1 MSPTRAKPDAHIAA
15 RRISLSRVPKSTA
28 INPAGGRAALVIAPQ
43 WVGDAIMSLPLI
55 GQLSKDYDA
64 VDVMAV
70 PAVAAVYECCT
81 EIRDIH
87 TVAFAHGKLQWGLRR
102 QTARQFRGRYETA
115 VVLPNSIKSAL
126 VPWLAGI
133 PTRRGMLGESRYWLI
148 NDRRSLVP
156 VDGKPAS
163 SRPSMLDQYL
173 ALADHAIDRTA
184 IDRFGLHRP
193 VMRIPKESPS
203 LGRHG
208 LGQATLSEFLQYAI
222 MAICPGAEYGP
233 AKQWPA
239 GHFAQVANE
248 WLAGAK
254 HRAVV
259 IVGGPKDVDA
269 AAAISAAIH
278 TSDRALNIAGKT
290 TLLEAFRWIATAR
303 IAVSNDSGLMHAAA
317 ALGVPVVGIFG
328 SSDPH
333 HTPPHAKAARAVSL
347 NLSCSPCFQRVC
359 PLGTTACLRDLSPQL
374 VINAVN
380 GLTADAPIVP
390 DVASPASL

>member
-1 MSPTRAKPDAHIAA
+1 M
-15 RRISLSRVPKSTA
+15 PKSTA
-28 INPAGGRAALVIAPQ
+28 INPTGGRAALVIAPQ

-55 GQLSKDYDA
+55 DQLAREYDA

-70 PAVAAVYECCT
+70 PAVAAVYHCCP
-81 EIRDIH
+81 EVRKVH
-87 TVAFAHGKLQWGLRR
+87 TVAFAHGQLQWGLRR
-102 QTARQFRGRYETA
+102 NTARQFHGRYETA
-115 VVLPNSIKSAL
+115 VVLPNSLKSAL

-148 NDRRSLVP
+148 NDRRRLA
-156 VDGKPAS
+156 PANGAPS
-163 SRPSMLDQYL
+163 GARPSMLDQYL
-173 ALADHAIDRTA
+173 ALADQAIDRTA

-193 VMRIPKESPS
+193 VMHIPNDKPS
-203 LGRHG
+203 LGHHG
-208 LGQATLSEFLQYAI
+208 LSQATLSEFLSHAI

-239 GHFAQVANE
+239 SHFAQVAND
-248 WLAGAK
+248 WLAGEK
-254 HRAVV
+254 HRAIV
-259 IVGGPKDVDA
+259 IVGGPKDVES

-278 TSDRALNIAGKT
+278 TTNRALNIAGKT

-303 IAVSNDSGLMHAAA
+303 VAVSNDSGLMHAAA

-333 HTPPHAKAARAVSL
+333 HTPPHAKAARTVSL

-359 PLGTTACLRDLSPQL
+359 PLGTTACLRDLSPQQ
-374 VINAVN
+374 VMNAVN
-380 GLTADAPIVP
+380 GLTADAPIAP
-390 DVASPASL
+390 GVASPASL